1 VGRPRKEEA
10 TRDTRLHGAGVGSLL
25 ALARAAA
32 PALAAAAACM
42 AVSAAATAGYAYLVG
57 PVLQFLFGGDAAFA
71 APVANAS
78 KETFGDLGE
87 LLGRIAPW
95 ELGAVIF
102 AVAAIKGFAFFAS
115 KVASSRAGQRVLYR
129 LRGEVYRA
137 LLALDPFGE
146 EARRAGALVSR
157 FAVDV
162 EAVEQAL
169 TEGLMGFVR
178 DALQIAALVALILA
192 LDPVLGAIGLLA
204 FPLAALSIVRL
215 GRAVR
220 QRRREVHEAFET
232 LGESVA
238 ETAAGLHVVRAF
250 RAESLM
256 RARFDAASRS
266 LAARMVRAATLRALS
281 SPFNEILG
289 AIALAAT
296 LVYANARIAGGAL
309 TAGDVASFFTALALL
324 YQPVKGLGLDQN
336 AVQSGLAALDR
347 LGALRVT
354 ERDADVSDSA
364 PAVRDPAPFSVDVRG
379 LGAGY
384 PDGPDVLDGLDLVV
398 PKGARLAI
406 VGRSGSG
413 KTTLL
418 NTLGGLLEPRRG
430 EIRVDGVPVDPRAL
444 AASGLIATVPQE
456 PFLFD
461 DDIATN
467 VRIGR
472 PSASD
477 GEVLAACSAA
487 GVLGFA
493 ASLPGGLGARI
504 GRRGARL
511 SVGQRQRV
519 CLARALLS
527 AAPLLLF
534 DEVTASLDG
543 ATERTLVEDL
553 DDYLGERSVVVVTHR
568 LSTASWAT
576 RLALLENGA
585 VRVEGPASLLI
596 ESDPRVKRLFE
607 GAPREE
613 GCVA

>member
-1 VGRPRKEEA
+1 
-10 TRDTRLHGAGVGSLL
+10 
-25 ALARAAA
+25 
-32 PALAAAAACM
+32 
-42 AVSAAATAGYAYLVG
+42 
-57 PVLQFLFGGDAAFA
+57 VLQFLFGGDAAFA

-78 KETFGDLGE
+78 NETLGDLGAV
-87 LLGRIAPW
+87 LGGIAPW
-95 ELGAVIF
+95 ELGAVLV

-129 LRGEVYRA
+129 LREDVYRS

-146 EARRAGALVSR
+146 EARRAGALVAR

-178 DALQIAALVALILA
+178 DALQIAALVVLILA

-204 FPLAALSIVRL
+204 FPFAALSIVRL
-215 GRAVR
+215 GRALR
-220 QRRREVHEAFET
+220 QRRRAVHEAFET

-256 RARFDAASRS
+256 RARFDAASRN

-309 TAGDVASFFTALALL
+309 TAGEVASFFTALALL
-324 YQPVKGLGLDQN
+324 YQPVKGLGQDQS

-347 LGALRVT
+347 LGALR
-354 ERDADVSDSA
+354 
-364 PAVRDPAPFSVDVRG
+364 DPDGDVDVRG

-406 VGRSGSG
+406 VGSSGSG

-430 EIRVDGVPVDPRAL
+430 EILVDGVRVTPRSL

-477 GEVLAACSAA
+477 EEVLAACRAA

-493 ASLPGGLGARI
+493 ASLPGGLGERI

-527 AAPLLLF
+527 TAPLLLF
-534 DEVTASLDG
+534 DEVTAALDG

-568 LSTASWAT
+568 LSTARWAT
-576 RLALLENGA
+576 RLALLESGA
-585 VRVEGPASLLI
+585 VRVEGPSQLLI